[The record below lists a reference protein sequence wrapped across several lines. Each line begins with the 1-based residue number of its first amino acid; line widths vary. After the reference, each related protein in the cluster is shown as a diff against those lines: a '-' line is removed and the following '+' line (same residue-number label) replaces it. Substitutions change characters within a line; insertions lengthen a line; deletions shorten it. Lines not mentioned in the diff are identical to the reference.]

1 GMLQPLGGVGEMS
14 MAIRLTPTGQLRWEA
29 PTGGSESAVLA
40 PLQKAFQADWREGL
54 FTLAAEKIS
63 LDNAPSVRYWQ
74 ALAERY
80 LTGLCHIPAAAET
93 FEIEAPSPDECASL
107 VLTAPPMQGGEYLT
121 DAVLRHIWQALDRWV
136 HEAVAAAG
144 GLETF
149 LQER

>member
-1 GMLQPLGGVGEMS
+1 WLYCLVELGEMS
-14 MAIRLTPTGQLRWEA
+14 VHIRLTPTGQLRWEA
-29 PTGGSESAVLA
+29 LEGETASGVLA
-40 PLQKAFQADWREGL
+40 SLQKAFQADWRQGL

-93 FEIEAPSPDECASL
+93 FEGAAPSPGACASL

-121 DAVLRHIWQALDRWV
+121 DAVLVHIWQALDHWV